1 MLRFRIEK
9 GIIPLFYPHQNLT
22 IISILPYRNL
32 TVILYLSLGY
42 IAGNGG
48 IKNGSGSSINSTGY
62 CFIFN
67 ELKF

>member
-48 IKNGSGSSINSTGY
+48 I
-62 CFIFN
+62 
-67 ELKF
+67 